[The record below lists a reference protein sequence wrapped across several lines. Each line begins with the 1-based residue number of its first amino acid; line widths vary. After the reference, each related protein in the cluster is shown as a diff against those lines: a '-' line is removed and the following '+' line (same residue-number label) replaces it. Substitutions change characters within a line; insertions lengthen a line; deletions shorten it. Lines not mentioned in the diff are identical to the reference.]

1 MGINKWDANTVHS
14 GVTSVHLQRICYL
27 EKYKFSEAILNTD
40 FFFFSPEWNDVKR
53 FSIPRWCQSPFP
65 LQHSGVLPP
74 AVTSSLP
81 TLGHTYMYLCPP
93 LPHDAAWHH
102 PSRHLSE
109 KLLALHP
116 CPLGQ
121 FLWPSWLYH
130 QPYLCLRHTA
140 SSWLS
145 PSHHLCPWTWKLI

>member
-1 MGINKWDANTVHS
+1 MG
-14 GVTSVHLQRICYL
+14 C
-27 EKYKFSEAILNTD
+27 KYSTFGCNFSAPSKDLLPEEIQILWSNIKYW

>member
-1 MGINKWDANTVHS
+1 MG
-14 GVTSVHLQRICYL
+14 C
-27 EKYKFSEAILNTD
+27 KYSTFGCNFSAPSKDLLPEEIQILWSNIKYW
-40 FFFFSPEWNDVKR
+40 FFFFFPPEWNDVKR

>member
-1 MGINKWDANTVHS
+1 MG
-14 GVTSVHLQRICYL
+14 C
-27 EKYKFSEAILNTD
+27 KYSTFGCNFSAPSKDLLPGEIQILWSNIKYW
-40 FFFFSPEWNDVKR
+40 FFFFFQEWNDVKR

-65 LQHSGVLPP
+65 LQRSGVLPP

>member
-1 MGINKWDANTVHS
+1 MG
-14 GVTSVHLQRICYL
+14 C
-27 EKYKFSEAILNTD
+27 KYSTFGCNFSAPSKDLLPEEIQILWSNIKYW
-40 FFFFSPEWNDVKR
+40 FFFFFPEWNDVKR